1 MPLQVR
7 SSAELERENITDML
21 SVVGAADEGQGSS
34 R

>member
-7 SSAELERENITDML
+7 SSAEWERENITDML
-21 SVVGAADEGQGSS
+21 SVVVAANEGQGSS

>member
-7 SSAELERENITDML
+7 SSAEREPENITDML
-21 SVVGAADEGQGSS
+21 SVVVAANEGQGSS